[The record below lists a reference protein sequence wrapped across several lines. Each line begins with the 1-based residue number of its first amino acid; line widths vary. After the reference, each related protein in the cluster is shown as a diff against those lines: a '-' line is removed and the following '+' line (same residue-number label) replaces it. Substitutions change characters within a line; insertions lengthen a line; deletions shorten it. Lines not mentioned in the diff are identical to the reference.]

1 MDQVSQVRDA
11 SRDTP
16 HSSPSPVSHQ
26 GEVVEPLGGGGRSCG
41 LADRSERMQCESLM
55 KLQKHLSPVC
65 VVLLGGALVFA
76 SPLVAHAQSGSD
88 KSGKALL
95 EKLKHDQAQVA
106 ADVDALP
113 FTKGQLFLYSLDPKG
128 GIGYAVNTDTIF
140 HGCTIIGK
148 AEITDDKD
156 KTTLVKDFAKGIGEN
171 TNTFGACFNPRHG
184 LRLVVG
190 SNTYDFV
197 ICFHCLS
204 VMTYGF
210 NQNQGFLVSSS
221 PSDAF
226 NGFLDKYHLSKTEL
240 PEGTSL

>member
-1 MDQVSQVRDA
+1 MK
-11 SRDTP
+11 
-16 HSSPSPVSHQ
+16 
-26 GEVVEPLGGGGRSCG
+26 PLGGGRRCCG
-41 LADRSERMQCESLM
+41 LADRWEMMQYEILM
-55 KLQKHLSPVC
+55 KPQKHLSPVC
-65 VVLLGGALVFA
+65 VVLLGGILVFA
-76 SPLVAHAQSGSD
+76 SMLVAHAQSGSD
-88 KSGKALL
+88 TSGKALL

-128 GIGYAVNTDTIF
+128 GIGYAVNNDQVF
-140 HGCTIIGK
+140 HGFTILGK
-148 AEITDDKD
+148 TQIMDETDKAA
-156 KTTLVKDFAKGIGEN
+156 LVRDFAKGIGEN

-210 NQNQGFLVSSS
+210 NQNQGFLVSNS
-221 PSDAF
+221 PNDAF
-226 NGFLDKYHLSKTEL
+226 NGFLNKYHLNKAQA